1 MKNNKG
7 HLLKLENFLPYRLS
21 VLSNRISRAIADAY
35 EKKFAFSLPEWRV
48 MSVLGEEEG
57 LSAAKIAERTAMDK
71 VAVSRAIK
79 KLLKDDRLI
88 RAFSPKDK
96 RRSINSLSQKGL
108 TIYEQVVPLAK
119 KYETIILNKLSDKE
133 SDQLDQLIEK
143 LNEIQIHLHDH

>member
-1 MKNNKG
+1 MLNFSKINILIIYLIFFSIAIFSSLNFQKKNNEYIDKKINLG
-7 HLLKLENFLPYRLS
+7 LDLQGGSYLLLEINSDTL
-21 VLSNRISRAIADAY
+21 VQ
-35 EKKFAFSLPEWRV
+35 EK
-48 MSVLGEEEG
+48 
-57 LSAAKIAERTAMDK
+57 IQDK
-71 VAVSRAIK
+71 VIPIK